1 MDLDDSLNRYYMVI
15 DEASW
20 SIKTMRFAFQT
31 TKADSRLL
39 MIQVEPF
46 DKPTQFNMGMAINQ
60 SQIKQ
65 TATQI
70 EMKVKDC
77 GIDIDER
84 TINLKAENCNFI
96 GADGLP
102 YIKVKKDDKGMPH
115 FIFLGTDGVT
125 EMYDLGYTGLKSL
138 ITNAHDGIFNNQVPL
153 FSIDNV
159 LNNPNTDKFV
169 EDASY
174 VMSVPVSNIIAAYKY
189 SASYSNQFGTIIFGD
204 DGIYDSVYYK
214 SNSSANA
221 ENLLWLSDTSNIIPD
236 GWYAK
241 WETTYRRVKKDQYYT
256 DINIISCY
264 QISNGRIVVYGDMYV
279 KSSNGLHY
287 FTDENGNRLSPTNY
301 TYIKDYI
308 IMNAALPIY
317 P

>member
-1 MDLDDSLNRYYMVI
+1 
-15 DEASW
+15 
-20 SIKTMRFAFQT
+20 MRFAFKT

-84 TINLKAENCNFI
+84 TINLKAENCNFV

-115 FIFLGTDGVT
+115 FIFLSTDGVT

-138 ITNAHDGIFNNQVPL
+138 ITNAHDGIFNDQVPL

-159 LNNPNTDKFV
+159 LNNPNTDEYV
-169 EDASY
+169 ETASY
-174 VMSVPVSNIIAAYKY
+174 VMSVTDSDIIAAYKY
-189 SASYSNQFGTIIFGD
+189 SASYSNQSGTIIFGD

-241 WETTYRRVKKDQYYT
+241 WETTYRRVKKDRYYT

-264 QISNGRIVVYGDMYV
+264 QISNGRIVAYGDMYV
-279 KSSNGLHY
+279 KSSDGLHY
-287 FTDENGNRLSPTNY
+287 FTDENGNKLSPTNY

-308 IMNAALPIY
+308 IMHAALPIH